1 MPSSVIAN
9 MHYDP
14 DKQDLTII
22 FVSGT
27 VYVYKNVPLNVFI
40 SLRAARSKGRYLNEY
55 IKGEYEFESK

>member
-1 MPSSVIAN
+1 MPSSVIAS
-9 MHYDP
+9 MHYNP